1 VAIEYHLPG
10 GHDDGLPTLMAELV
24 QRRVA
29 VIVGDTSPAMAA
41 KTATSTIPIVFVTGT
56 DPVNVG
62 FVASFNHPGGNAT
75 GVTFLT
81 ATLDAKR
88 LGLLRELL
96 PQATVIASLLDANYP
111 ASASQLKGLHD
122 AAVALGLQ
130 LHVLEASNESQLDQA
145 FVTLTNLRP
154 DALVVSASAFVGAQ
168 RQQII
173 ELAARSSLPAMYPNP
188 DFPLAGGLISYGA
201 NVPDSF
207 RQARRV
213 YRPHPERPD
222 AG

>member
-1 VAIEYHLPG
+1 LEIRKEKHADGAALRPDDLGSGFASCVASWHCPRMLALYALSMWSGVRELRLACRGPDRVRSTPGALPPQAAFKLGLETVGFIEGQNVAIEYHLPG

-29 VIVGDTSPAMAA
+29 VIVEDTSPAMAA

-96 PQATVIASLLDANYP
+96 P
-111 ASASQLKGLHD
+111 K
-122 AAVALGLQ
+122 
-130 LHVLEASNESQLDQA
+130 
-145 FVTLTNLRP
+145 
-154 DALVVSASAFVGAQ
+154 
-168 RQQII
+168 
-173 ELAARSSLPAMYPNP
+173 
-188 DFPLAGGLISYGA
+188 
-201 NVPDSF
+201 
-207 RQARRV
+207 RR
-213 YRPHPERPD
+213 
-222 AG
+222 

>member
-1 VAIEYHLPG
+1 MGFIRPHRPDYLTNPQRSRRLRAGRLRRTFRELCDTAARPG
-10 GHDDGLPTLMAELV
+10 ET
-24 QRRVA
+24 
-29 VIVGDTSPAMAA
+29 
-41 KTATSTIPIVFVTGT
+41 
-56 DPVNVG
+56 
-62 FVASFNHPGGNAT
+62 VASFNHPGGNAT

-154 DALVVSASAFVGAQ
+154 DALVVSASAFVGAH

-207 RQARRV
+207 RQAGV
-213 YRPHPERPD
+213 IP
-222 AG
+222 AAS